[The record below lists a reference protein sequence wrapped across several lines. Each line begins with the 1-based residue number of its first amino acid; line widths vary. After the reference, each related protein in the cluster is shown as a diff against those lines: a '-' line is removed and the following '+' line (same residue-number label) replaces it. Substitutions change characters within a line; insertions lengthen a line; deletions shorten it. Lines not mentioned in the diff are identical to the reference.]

1 MLTLLCRDLK
11 TVGPV
16 RETRGRRLNCRP
28 GPSSWDVQP
37 HVPLQSIAGKH
48 AEACHGAIEIA
59 KRRAHS
65 ARRSASHLRAAL
77 TGCRSEPGRSPR
89 PQERQIASSLNS
101 LDAWQLSTTST

>member
-59 KRRAHS
+59 NVARTARGDLRHTFGRR
-65 ARRSASHLRAAL
+65 LRAAGVSL
-77 TGCRSEPGRSPR
+77 EDRQDLRNDKLHRALIAWTPGS
-89 PQERQIASSLNS
+89 
-101 LDAWQLSTTST
+101 